1 MMPAARRARV
11 LGRDGRQR
19 ERIPT
24 VKITIIE
31 IRRRCEE
38 TLEQLACVHGAAPAD
53 VRRMETRV
61 RLAMQ
66 CWQTVADTRPDTSEA
81 WRFGRRVIE
90 AQLSD
95 AAAFIEQA
103 EPVTALA
110 AA

>member
-1 MMPAARRARV
+1 
-11 LGRDGRQR
+11 
-19 ERIPT
+19 
-24 VKITIIE
+24 
-31 IRRRCEE
+31 
-38 TLEQLACVHGAAPAD
+38 
-53 VRRMETRV
+53 METRV